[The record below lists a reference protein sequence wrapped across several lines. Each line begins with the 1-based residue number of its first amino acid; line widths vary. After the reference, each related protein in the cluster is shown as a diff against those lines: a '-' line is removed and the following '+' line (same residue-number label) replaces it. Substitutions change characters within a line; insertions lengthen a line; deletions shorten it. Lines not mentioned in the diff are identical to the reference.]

1 MPGIQFEFF
10 LLTYFYDP
18 TFSYATLPRVM
29 IHSLTR
35 EGVEQ
40 VGWKLRREADSL
52 EECGWEITSKVIVGW
67 IRMSPADEAG

>member
-10 LLTYFYDP
+10 FAHIFYDP
-18 TFSYATLPRVM
+18 TFSYATLHGVM

-67 IRMSPADEAG
+67 IRMSPADDAG